1 MTSYFDRLTERE
13 QEVMA
18 WYSNPYIDKIEICAK
33 LNITLG
39 TLNVHINRAF
49 SKLGETD
56 RYPASIKFFALYPD
70 FRSLLDEHLETA
82 SLPPE

>member
-1 MTSYFDRLTERE
+1 MTPYFERLTERE

-18 WYSNPYIDKIEICAK
+18 WYSNPYMEKAEICAK
-33 LNITLG
+33 LNIAPG

-49 SKLGETD
+49 AKLGETD

-70 FRSLLDEHLETA
+70 FRSLLDEHLKFATI
-82 SLPPE
+82 PPE